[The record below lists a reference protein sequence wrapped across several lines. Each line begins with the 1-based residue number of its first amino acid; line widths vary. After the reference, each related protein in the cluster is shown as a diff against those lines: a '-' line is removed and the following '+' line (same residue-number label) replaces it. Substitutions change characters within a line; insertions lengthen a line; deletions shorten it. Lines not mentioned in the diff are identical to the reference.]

1 MNQNTSP
8 ETTIITIV
16 NHIVPKQSPQK
27 KIANLAS
34 SPAFQQY
41 LLPALGRKIDIKN
54 VRFCIKALRAAK
66 RWKPKPGSHGAADL
80 SADAEGMESVV
91 PVG

>member
-1 MNQNTSP
+1 MHQNSSP

-16 NHIVPKQSPQK
+16 NHTVPKQSPQNLF
-27 KIANLAS
+27 ANLAS
-34 SPAFQQY
+34 SPAFEQY

-54 VRFCIKALRAAK
+54 VRFCIKALREAK
-66 RWKPKPGSHGAADL
+66 RWKTKPGSPGTADF